1 MQNERLYRPRP
12 PEFFKDGIV
21 ASLDVDTN
29 VVTYNI
35 EVFDL
40 KETRDRHF
48 LNLLDENE
56 TYLVKH

>member
-1 MQNERLYRPRP
+1 MDVCRIYRPKP
-12 PEFFKDGIV
+12 PDFFKDGVV

-40 KETRDRHF
+40 LITRDRRF
-48 LNLLDENE
+48 LNLLDEAE
-56 TYLVKH
+56 TFLVAA